1 MKKIISIKIKNNISS
16 LFVYCIFKKF
26 KTNLQLIATDA
37 ADQENQWRQPFR
49 SELTLRK
56 PTSTITTP
64 AAWHEDNIRTNFSAK
79 GSQKIHV
86 VHPIFFFVIFWLQ
99 MNLLKIIFALLP
111 FLTVDLQERPES
123 KKASFLGK
131 VSSLSQVRCHI
142 WIKTVLNLK
151 LGGECQSKW
160 GQRQGGGVQSS
171 KSSEARPVL
180 HLTCHWRPEHRLV
193 KG

>member
-1 MKKIISIKIKNNISS
+1 MSSWFVYLNITSLKQIFNWLQLTLLLRRTSGGNRSGLSSPYENPPAPSPHQQPGTKTTSAPTSPLKVLKKIMLSIQSS
-16 LFVYCIFKKF
+16 
-26 KTNLQLIATDA
+26 
-37 ADQENQWRQPFR
+37 
-49 SELTLRK
+49 
-56 PTSTITTP
+56 
-64 AAWHEDNIRTNFSAK
+64 
-79 GSQKIHV
+79 
-86 VHPIFFFVIFWLQ
+86 FFVTFWLQ